1 RQRHCELAARQGQP
15 DRHPDRDPRRGVPG
29 ADARIHDD
37 DLAPFG
43 RDRGHH
49 DRRSRRGHER
59 RSDQGRRTGT
69 VRTGREVQPAAAH
82 RGTARRR
89 RTLRRPRSLPALRGL
104 SRTQARTEADAALPS
119 STHSERTGS
128 GPHTP
133 RRGRK
138 MIFDRPVPPR
148 RVRSERGAASAEQFG
163 AGGSGLCVLCSA
175 DGTLDLI
182 ELRLLEQLLPA
193 DSDHPP
199 PSLTQP
205 LLATAFPLELLP
217 RNSGA
222 EIELAEARALD
233 DQPRSPVAGGAPAL
247 RPQRSDAARNAIC
260 GSIPVLPCWKN
271 LTAAIASAGD
281 SRLASQ
287 RSIAN
292 LTFVMFRFSRHCAR
306 VSSTLA
312 SVVSPRW
319 SASSSM
325 ATEMSRL

>member
-1 RQRHCELAARQGQP
+1 
-15 DRHPDRDPRRGVPG
+15 PDRDPRRGVPG

-104 SRTQARTEADAALPS
+104 SRTQARTEADAALPRR
-119 STHSERTGS
+119 THSGRTGPH
-128 GPHTP
+128 PHTP
-133 RRGRK
+133 RRGRTI
-138 MIFDRPVPPR
+138 IFERPAPPR
-148 RVRSERGAASAEQFG
+148 RLPSSRGAAG
-163 AGGSGLCVLCSA
+163 A
-175 DGTLDLI
+175 D
-182 ELRLLEQLLPA
+182 RLLEQLLPA
-193 DSDHPP
+193 DADHPP

-222 EIELAEARALD
+222 EIELAEAIDLD
-233 DQPRSPVAGGAPAL
+233 DQPRLPVAEVDP
-247 RPQRSDAARNAIC
+247 DI
-260 GSIPVLPCWKN
+260 
-271 LTAAIASAGD
+271 
-281 SRLASQ
+281 
-287 RSIAN
+287 
-292 LTFVMFRFSRHCAR
+292 
-306 VSSTLA
+306 
-312 SVVSPRW
+312 
-319 SASSSM
+319 
-325 ATEMSRL
+325 